1 MILKIVDIKNPVLR
15 KKARRVVKLDKKV
28 WELVADMKETLLAQT
43 NPEGVGLAAPQ
54 VGKSLQIFIMH
65 YPEEGFNMKAVINPI
80 VIEQS
85 AKNKVHRKKK
95 KKGEKDILEGCLSL
109 PYYYGPVERAKKIK
123 IKYLQENGQE
133 CTEEFNGFSAQIVQH
148 EVDHLQGK
156 LFIDH
161 ILEKKSRLFYIE
173 DDEVEEVE
181 I

>member
-1 MILKIVDIKNPVLR
+1 MILKIVDIKSPVLR
-15 KKARRVVKLDKKV
+15 KKAKRVTQIDKKV
-28 WELVADMKETLLAQT
+28 RQLVADMKETLLAQT

-65 YPEEGFNMKAVINPI
+65 YPEEGLNLKVVINPI
-80 VIEQS
+80 VVEKSVIRPQ
-85 AKNKVHRKKK
+85 KK

-109 PYYYGPVERAKKIK
+109 PYYYGPVDRASKIK
-123 IKYLQENGQE
+123 IKYLQESGQE
-133 CTEEFNGFSAQIVQH
+133 CAEEFGGFAAQIVQH
-148 EVDHLQGK
+148 EVDHLEGK

-173 DDEVEEVE
+173 DDDVEEVE